1 MTPAFS
7 KAVDPVFE
15 YVLALLDRIDNGD
28 EPDPHQT
35 QVFLHTV
42 LLNRAEQ
49 ELRASNDWRLA
60 KRALV
65 CWIDELLIRAAWKGR
80 EWWINNPLEFLL
92 FQTGDRAILFYT
104 HAKESVAA
112 AQLDALE
119 VYYLCVILGFRGIY
133 ERTEEHGLDIAAHDL
148 APTLEEWLRR
158 TSEGIRLSPVVP
170 ITSAGRIPQGAPP
183 LGGQAFMTSALVL
196 LVVAAAV
203 FSVALWYRFKGT
215 PKAARTAVAASAHA
229 SEPRF
234 DGGRAR

>member
-15 YVLALLDRIDNGD
+15 YVLALLDRIDRGD

-49 ELRASNDWRLA
+49 ELRASADWLLA

-65 CWIDELLIRAAWKGR
+65 CWIDELLIRAHWKGR
-80 EWWINNPLEFLL
+80 DWWINNPLEFLL

-104 HAKESVAA
+104 HAKQAVAA

-133 ERTEEHGLDIAAHDL
+133 EGAEDHALDIAAHDL

-183 LGGQAFMTSALVL
+183 LGGLAFMTSALVI
-196 LVVAAAV
+196 LVVAAALFV
-203 FSVALWYRFKGT
+203 VTLIMRLS
-215 PKAARTAVAASAHA
+215 PSEAATSFVVPGQQ
-229 SEPRF
+229 E
-234 DGGRAR
+234 GARL

>member
-1 MTPAFS
+1 MTPNFS

-49 ELRASNDWRLA
+49 ELRASSDWRLA

-65 CWIDELLIRAAWKGR
+65 CWIDEMLIRAAWKGR

-104 HAKESVAA
+104 HAKEAVAA

-133 ERTEEHGLDIAAHDL
+133 ERTEEHGLDIASHDL

-170 ITSAGRIPQGAPP
+170 ITSAGRIPAGAPP

-203 FSVALWYRFKGT
+203 FSVAMWYRFQGAGGKNGVPT
-215 PKAARTAVAASAHA
+215 AAST
-229 SEPRF
+229 RL
-234 DGGRAR
+234 DGGTSSGASTP

>member
-15 YVLALLDRIDNGD
+15 YVLALLDRIDGGD

-49 ELRASNDWRLA
+49 ELRASAEWRLA
-60 KRALV
+60 KQALV
-65 CWIDELLIRAAWKGR
+65 CWIDELLIRAHWKGR
-80 EWWINNPLEFLL
+80 DWWINNPLEYLL

-104 HAKESVAA
+104 HAKQAVST

-133 ERTEEHGLDIAAHDL
+133 ERAEEHALDVAAHDL

-183 LGGQAFMTSALVL
+183 LSGFAFLTSALVL

-203 FSVALWYRFKGT
+203 FVATMIWRFSERRAGSQ
-215 PKAARTAVAASAHA
+215 AAVHFLVPDDCGASCL
-229 SEPRF
+229 
-234 DGGRAR
+234 

>member
-15 YVLALLDRIDNGD
+15 YVLALLDRIDQGD

-49 ELRASNDWRLA
+49 ELRASAEWRLA
-60 KRALV
+60 KQALV
-65 CWIDELLIRAAWKGR
+65 CWIDELLIRAHWKGR
-80 EWWINNPLEFLL
+80 DWWINNPLEYLL
-92 FQTGDRAILFYT
+92 FQTADRAILFYT
-104 HAKESVAA
+104 HAKQAVST

-119 VYYLCVILGFRGIY
+119 VYYLCVILGFLGIF
-133 ERTEEHGLDIAAHDL
+133 ERAEEHALDIAAHDL

-183 LGGQAFMTSALVL
+183 LGGFAFLTSALVL

-203 FSVALWYRFKGT
+203 FVATMIWRFSDRRAGSQ
-215 PKAARTAVAASAHA
+215 AAVHFLVPDDRGASWL
-229 SEPRF
+229 
-234 DGGRAR
+234 

>member
-15 YVLALLDRIDNGD
+15 YVLALLDRIDRGD

-49 ELRASNDWRLA
+49 ELRASADWLLA

-65 CWIDELLIRAAWKGR
+65 CWIDELLIRAHWKGR
-80 EWWINNPLEFLL
+80 DWWINNPLEYLL

-104 HAKESVAA
+104 HAKQAVSSAH
-112 AQLDALE
+112 LDALE

-133 ERTEEHGLDIAAHDL
+133 EGAEEHALDIAAHDL

-183 LGGQAFMTSALVL
+183 LGGLAFMTSALVI
-196 LVVAAAV
+196 LVVAAALFV
-203 FSVALWYRFKGT
+203 VTLMMRFGSAESATTLVVPSQQGGT
-215 PKAARTAVAASAHA
+215 RL
-229 SEPRF
+229 
-234 DGGRAR
+234 